1 MKLGDLRRR
10 LGGCTPEQL
19 RLVAVELYRAVPK
32 AVREERALDEFIE
45 RPDPKSRR
53 AAARP
58 EPPTFEEVAA
68 ETRRFVELAEADNY
82 FAPNCLVSKKERAR
96 WRFVVKRLTSEL
108 QAHAARPERRP
119 AVAELLEALYNLLC
133 RACQVYLFRSDDPFR
148 AIGIPQTE
156 YLRKVLTLKTS
167 WQAKPAF
174 IREAIASIV
183 TRGTDRHT
191 LTTDLMPV
199 LLEFLPL
206 PDHKYEVI
214 AAAEEMIAATP
225 PTAGPRSDGHRQFS
239 LDQRNNDLT
248 DLVFHCYAQLGEWP
262 NAIVFFNDNYRAHT
276 PEVKLYC
283 LVRALEHP
291 YRQYGLIREQIAAA
305 RAAGV
310 KPRPELLALEP
321 RPPAI
326 SGVTS

>member
-1 MKLGDLRRR
+1 MKIGDLRRR

-58 EPPTFEEVAA
+58 ASPTFEEVAA
-68 ETRRFVELAEADNY
+68 ETRRFLELAGADNY
-82 FAPNCLVSKKERAR
+82 FAPNCQVSKKERAR

-108 QAHAARPERRP
+108 QAQAARPERRP

-148 AIGIPQTE
+148 AIGISQTE
-156 YLRKVLTLKTS
+156 YLRKVLTVKSS

-183 TRGTDRHT
+183 TRGTDRNT
-191 LTTDLMPV
+191 LTTNLMPV

-206 PDHKYEVI
+206 PDNKYEVI
-214 AAAEEMIAATP
+214 AVAQEMNAALLPPATERFP
-225 PTAGPRSDGHRQFS
+225 GRQQYED
-239 LDQRNNDLT
+239 DQRNNDLT
-248 DLVFHCYAQLGEWP
+248 DLVFHCYAQLGEWA
-262 NAIVFFNDNYRAHT
+262 NAIAFFNKHYRAHYR
-276 PEVKLYC
+276 EVKLYC

-291 YRQYGLIREQIAAA
+291 YRQYELIREQIAAA

-310 KPRPELLALEP
+310 KPRPELLALEL
-321 RPPAI
+321 RPPAL